1 MSDPQ
6 FWTAALAVA
15 APLCFFF
22 AFRNWRLARLIEDTP
37 VSRVRSAAQGY
48 LELSGVARSTDGT
61 ANIAPLSKMPCVW
74 WLYKIERRIEDDKN
88 RRWETI
94 NSGVSVAPFKLE
106 DSTGICLVGPA
117 CADVRPAKKATW
129 YGSEALPAAL
139 GGGATAR
146 LWGMGGGEYRYTE
159 HRIHEN
165 EQISVIGEFR
175 TFGSAGSG
183 DVAAEVARL
192 LSEWKQD
199 QPALLQ
205 RFDGN
210 HDGILSQVEWERAR
224 DAARAQIDEQR
235 THSGSNAL
243 SIVVQPQDGR
253 PFLLAAC
260 DLRKLARNTRL
271 AAGALWAAFLASV
284 ATLAVMVFGQ
294 G

>member
-22 AFRNWRLARLIEDTP
+22 GFRNWRLARLIEDTP

-48 LELSGVARSTDGT
+48 LELSGVARFTDGA
-61 ANIAPLSKMPCVW
+61 ANTAPLSKMPCVW
-74 WLYKIERRIEDDKN
+74 WRYKIERRIENDKN

-94 NSGVSVAPFKLE
+94 NSGASVAPFKLE

-117 CADVRPAKKATW
+117 SADVRPAKKATW

-139 GGGATAR
+139 GGG
-146 LWGMGGGEYRYTE
+146 EYRYTE

-165 EQISVIGEFR
+165 EQISVIGEFL
-175 TFGSAGSG
+175 TFGGAGSG
-183 DVAAEVARL
+183 GVAAEVARL
-192 LSEWKQD
+192 LSEWQQD
-199 QPALLQ
+199 QSALLQ
-205 RFDGN
+205 RVDGN
-210 HDGILSQVEWERAR
+210 HDGILSQLEWERAR
-224 DAARAQIDEQR
+224 DAARAQIDDQR
-235 THSGSNAL
+235 THTRSGSNAL
-243 SIVVQPQDGR
+243 SMVVQPQDGR
-253 PFLLAAC
+253 PFLLPAC
-260 DLRKLARNTRL
+260 DLRRLARNTRW
-271 AAGALWAAFLASV
+271 AAGALWAAFLVSV